1 MGRKELSLQGSE
13 EKENG
18 IVSAL
23 KVSQNLPS
31 GHQILSSSF
40 CMWSTVTFLSRD
52 KPQSTIHLSKT
63 RLFGSAMSGMNAA
76 PTGQAGGPGNEYVL
90 FSTHLL
96 YSGETSGTITTIN
109 ILVQKG
115 EEEWRHCHY
124 PGYGKYSLSALSS
137 ILLTIHFSIVLCD
150 SNVTVWLHLNGC
162 WGVWHP
168 WKLHSFFFRLFLDN
182 WELKF

>member
-1 MGRKELSLQGSE
+1 MGREELSLQGSE

-31 GHQILSSSF
+31 GHQILRSF
-40 CMWSTVTFLSRD
+40 CMWSTVTVFSRD
-52 KPQSTIHLSKT
+52 KPQSTINLSKT
-63 RLFGSAMSGMNAA
+63 RLFGSAMSGLNAA
-76 PTGQAGGPGNEYVL
+76 PTGQAGDPGNEYIL

-96 YSGETSGTITTIN
+96 YSGETSGTSTTIN

-124 PGYGKYSLSALSS
+124 PGYGKCSLSALSS
-137 ILLTIHFSIVLCD
+137 ILLRIPFSIVLCD
-150 SNVTVWLHLNGC
+150 SDVTVWLHLNGC
-162 WGVWHP
+162 
-168 WKLHSFFFRLFLDN
+168 
-182 WELKF
+182 